1 MNLQCTKNFV
11 IDGDLI
17 MEKDVIHAQING
29 LNYKVV
35 VLISKA
41 TKVGTVLYLSKQ
53 QIADNFRYTQFT
65 TCHIM
70 SHNISVPNVED
81 VQNLNE

>member
-1 MNLQCTKNFV
+1 MAN
-11 IDGDLI
+11 
-17 MEKDVIHAQING
+17 DVVHAQING
-29 LNYKVV
+29 LNYKAV

-41 TKVGTVLYLSKQ
+41 TKVGTILYISKQ
-53 QIADNFRYTQFT
+53 QIADNFRYTHYT

-81 VQNLNE
+81 ILSEAPFDYSQENKSW